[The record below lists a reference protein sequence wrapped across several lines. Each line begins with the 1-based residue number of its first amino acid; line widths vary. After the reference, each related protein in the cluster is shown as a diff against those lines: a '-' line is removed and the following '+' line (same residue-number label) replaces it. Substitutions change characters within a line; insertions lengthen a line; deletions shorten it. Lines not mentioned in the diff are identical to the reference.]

1 MGCSHQV
8 RWTIHWGPVGT
19 DGSPGS
25 SHVGVLMLANS
36 AGSRVDFTTQVMIVA
51 TTPGSDTEFRQA
63 VRAIRIG
70 EPCGTQ

>member
-1 MGCSHQV
+1 
-8 RWTIHWGPVGT
+8 
-19 DGSPGS
+19 
-25 SHVGVLMLANS
+25 MLANS